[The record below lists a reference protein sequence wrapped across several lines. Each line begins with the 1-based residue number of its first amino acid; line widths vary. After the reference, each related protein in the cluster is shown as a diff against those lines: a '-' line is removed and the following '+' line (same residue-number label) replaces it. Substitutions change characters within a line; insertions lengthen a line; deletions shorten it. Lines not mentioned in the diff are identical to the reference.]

1 MTVSELSSGLKSSAF
16 GAWWASDRSAAWR
29 GMPGLISTY
38 SIGRLLLILIP
49 LGLVWYPGGTL
60 VGNDMHLY
68 WSWSEVLMSGH
79 YPMNDPMWQYPPLAA
94 FVFFL
99 GAHLPGG
106 ASIGFITLALLVDF
120 AIFYAVLRVGRSRGT
135 LAGAWVYAWGGLLVG
150 PVLLTRFDLFPT
162 LFAVL
167 ALLCMSKPVRGGIM
181 LGIGALLKVWPAFL
195 IVSFSRRQLP
205 RVFAGM
211 MAIVAV
217 VSVMLV
223 SWGPGAGTF
232 LGGQGSRG
240 LQIESVGAAPY
251 VLASWFGYDLPTIFR
266 YGSLEIDATG
276 AGLIASIVALAGFVA
291 MGWIAYLRLRGK
303 LERVSGADIALVL
316 VLISIASSR
325 VFSPQ
330 YMVWVLGIAAVCAI
344 DPKSTMRPIIWLL
357 GGVAFFGQ
365 LVYPFF
371 YGAMMDGSWEG
382 VLPQMA
388 RIGLL
393 LTATI
398 WATAKIL
405 RQAKSS
411 AKSEPHTDTIVI
423 SSVTNTGRDLV
434 S

>member
-1 MTVSELSSGLKSSAF
+1 MTVSDLSSGLSNSAV
-16 GAWWASDRSAAWR
+16 GAWWKSDRSAAWR
-29 GMPGLISTY
+29 GMPGVIGTY

-49 LGLVWYPGGTL
+49 LGLVFYPGGTL

-68 WSWSEVLMSGH
+68 WSWSEVLSSGH

-106 ASIGFITLALLVDF
+106 ASIGFITLALLVDL
-120 AIFYAVLRVGRSRGT
+120 AIFYAVLRVGRSRGS

-167 ALLCMSKPVRGGIM
+167 ALLCLSKPVRGGIM

-205 RVFAGM
+205 KVFAAM
-211 MAIVAV
+211 VAIVAV
-217 VSVMLV
+217 VGAMLV

-232 LGGQGSRG
+232 LSGQGARG

-251 VLASWFGYDLPTIFR
+251 VLASWFGYDLPTVFR

-291 MGWIAYLRLRGK
+291 MGWVAYLRLRGK

-344 DPKSTMRPIIWLL
+344 DPKSTVRPIIWLL
-357 GGVAFFGQ
+357 GGVALCGQ
-365 LVYPFF
+365 LIYPFF

-382 VLPQMA
+382 VLTQVT
-388 RIGLL
+388 RIALL
-393 LTATI
+393 LIATV
-398 WATAKIL
+398 WAIVKVLRAAKEESKP
-405 RQAKSS
+405 RV
-411 AKSEPHTDTIVI
+411 ETGVI
-423 SSVTNTGRDLV
+423 SGVTTDSGRDLV